1 MKISMKFSNYQ
12 EKYCSVMQGV
22 IFHENSWE
30 ICGLVA
36 IFRENNPNRNLNPK
50 PNSKIFHGK

>member
-1 MKISMKFSNYQ
+1 
-12 EKYCSVMQGV
+12 MQGV

-36 IFRENNPNRNLNPK
+36 IFRENNHNRNLNPK